1 MEVCPSIV
9 PLTNTDMMA
18 AQFSVST
25 LPSSFQWYLGTSGS
39 QRKYSLLQDTPADLR
54 PIWSDIVLLEKNA
67 LSHQVTESMFD
78 NAPLVCSCLLGT
90 RASS

>member
-1 MEVCPSIV
+1 
-9 PLTNTDMMA
+9 MMA

-39 QRKYSLLQDTPADLR
+39 QRKYSVLQDTPADLR
-54 PIWSDIVLLEKNA
+54 PIVLLEKNA